1 MFSRTKFPWLY
12 LVLAYALAWMFW
24 IPVALTGQ
32 DYQNSPLLLIIV
44 LIGVFGPG
52 IAGILLTYLQGDRA
66 QRRDFWRRMLDVR
79 RIRPVWLLIILFLYP
94 TIQLLTLAL
103 TKVLGGAM
111 PASEFVQEMIAQ
123 PAGIPVVIVL
133 YLIQAGLEELGW
145 RGYMLE
151 RLLPG
156 WGAMKSSLIIGFFH
170 AFWHLPMFWVVGTNQ
185 IKMGLDIDFLIFVVQ
200 VFAFSVITTWVYIG
214 AGHSTLAA
222 TLLHGVGNLCLDIFA
237 VAPGTLKNYLLTLL
251 MVAVAAAI
259 SAGWLRRKN
268 KQQSDIYKEMI
279 E

>member
-12 LVLAYALAWMFW
+12 LILSYAFAWVFW

-32 DYQNSPLLLIIV
+32 DYQSSQLLLITV

-52 IAGILLTYLQGDRA
+52 IAGIMLTYLQGDQA

-79 RIRPVWLLIILFLYP
+79 RIRPVWFLVILFLYP

-103 TKVLGGAM
+103 NKMLGGAI
-111 PASEFVQEMIAQ
+111 PASELVQELIAQ

-156 WGAMKSSLIIGFFH
+156 WGAMKSSLIIGLFH

-185 IKMGLDIDFLIFVVQ
+185 IQMGFDIDFLLFVVQ

-222 TLLHGVGNLCLDIFA
+222 TLLHGVGNLCLDVFA
-237 VAPGTLKNYLLTLL
+237 VAPGALKNNLLTLL

-259 SAGWLRRKN
+259 SAGWLGLRKR
-268 KQQSDIYKEMI
+268 QQPDIYKEVT

>member
-1 MFSRTKFPWLY
+1 MLSRTKFPWLY
-12 LVLAYALAWMFW
+12 LVLAYALAWLFW
-24 IPVALTGQ
+24 IPVALTGR
-32 DYQNSPLLLIIV
+32 DYQSSPLLLILV

-52 IAGILLTYLQGDRA
+52 IAGILLTYLQGDQA
-66 QRRDFWRRMLDVR
+66 QRRDFWRRMLDLR
-79 RIRPVWLLIILFLYP
+79 RIRPVWLLVILFLYP
-94 TIQLLTLAL
+94 TMQFLTLAMN
-103 TKVLGGAM
+103 KILGDAT

-123 PAGIPVVIVL
+123 PVGIPVVIVL

-156 WGAMKSSLIIGFFH
+156 WGAMKSSLIVGIFH

-237 VAPGTLKNYLLTLL
+237 VAPGTPKNNLLTLL
-251 MVAVAAAI
+251 MVAVAVAI
-259 SAGWLRRKN
+259 SAGWLRLTNRQLSGN
-268 KQQSDIYKEMI
+268 YKEVV